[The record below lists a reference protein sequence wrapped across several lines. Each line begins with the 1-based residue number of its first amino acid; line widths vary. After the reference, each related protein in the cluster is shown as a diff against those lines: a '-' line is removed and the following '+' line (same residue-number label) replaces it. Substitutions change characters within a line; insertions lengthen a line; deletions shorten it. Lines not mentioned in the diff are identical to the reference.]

1 MPNLQTGLLVVFL
14 FLLHGCVVIPLPE
27 KCVSGEEVTPEE
39 LAVLQPSLTSKKE
52 IIELLGEPDVFWVD
66 ENVFVYNWSMRW
78 AVMPWIVGGPYQAVG
93 GIEEF
98 ENDYVLLLQ
107 FDKDD
112 RLQRFERI
120 KRALFESYGE
130 LLEKWIDQNNGPP
143 CPETQKKSQDD

>member
-112 RLQRFERI
+112 LLQRCLKSGSIRI
-120 KRALFESYGE
+120 TGRPARKHKKRVRMIE
-130 LLEKWIDQNNGPP
+130 P
-143 CPETQKKSQDD
+143 CYAPRVFTI